1 MGALRPVGVN
11 TTFATSTSST
21 QTTAIP
27 QQSDTVRVVALHAGV
42 HIAYGNNPTATSSN
56 FFVSTTDTAEISL
69 GPVASQ
75 RVVAY
80 TKGTTTTLD
89 FPEGTGCPFGP
100 GEAVS
105 LTVADQAAFEFT
117 HQNVLSVNNTAGI
130 DGFFGTRCVINYNS
144 SSVVGDFTSNYAT
157 LRRSIKIAAVTA
169 SGIGTVNI
177 QQVQVS

>member
-11 TTFATSTSST
+11 TTFATGAAST
-21 QTTAIP
+21 QTSAIP
-27 QQSDTVRVVALHAGV
+27 QQSDTLRVVALDAGV

-105 LTVADQAAFEFT
+105 LTVSGQAAFDFT
-117 HQNVLSVNNTAGI
+117 HQTVLSVDNTSGR
-130 DGFFGTRCVINYNS
+130 DGFFGTRCVIDYNS
-144 SSVVGDFTSNYAT
+144 SSVVGTFDSNYAT

-169 SGIGTVNI
+169 SGTGTVHI
-177 QQVQVS
+177 QQVQTS

>member
-27 QQSDTVRVVALHAGV
+27 QQSDTLRVVALDAGV

-105 LTVADQAAFEFT
+105 LTVSGQAAFDFT
-117 HQNVLSVNNTAGI
+117 HQTVLSVDNTSGR
-130 DGFFGTRCVINYNS
+130 DGFFGTRCVIDYNS
-144 SSVVGDFTSNYAT
+144 SSVVGTFDSNYAT

-169 SGIGTVNI
+169 SGTGTVHI
-177 QQVQVS
+177 QQVQTS